1 MEKGTTFQ
9 LDTVSVRLVKDAP
22 LFSNK
27 RIKCPEDAMSSAWKK
42 KKYILMREFGEKFNN
57 IRTKGR

>member
-1 MEKGTTFQ
+1 MEKGTIFQ

-27 RIKCPEDAMSSAWKK
+27 RIKCPEDAISVVG
-42 KKYILMREFGEKFNN
+42 EFL
-57 IRTKGR
+57 